1 MPNVGGTGYY
11 RFDLQPADWR
21 ALIAS
26 SAQLPAGEAIA
37 TTDSL
42 WASFRA
48 GKAPAS
54 WLIDEARAMAANP
67 SAVASVDPG
76 QRLSGLHTLGL
87 IGPSSEAAYRA
98 LIASI
103 YGPRLAAIGFDPR
116 FGAHATDAPD
126 RQKLRQQLVG
136 LLASDAQDPAVRAKL
151 KAAADAYLAG
161 DTKALDP
168 SFFDSGFGVVAED
181 GGLPAAKQLIE
192 KALSTEDSD
201 VRQALLGA
209 AATGGHPDV
218 ADYLFALNDKRLR
231 SFDRLMMLGGLA
243 ATPQTRDMTAKWIL
257 ANYDNLAS
265 GNGIFITSRLPGM
278 FNSQCGAVEA
288 DRVEQALGPKI
299 MKANVAVLEFRRMLE
314 RVRNCGILKQAK
326 GAEIAAAL
334 AEK

>member
-1 MPNVGGTGYY
+1 M
-11 RFDLQPADWR
+11 
-21 ALIAS
+21 S
-26 SAQLPAGEAIA
+26 
-37 TTDSL
+37 
-42 WASFRA
+42 
-48 GKAPAS
+48 
-54 WLIDEARAMAANP
+54 
-67 SAVASVDPG
+67 VAC

-87 IGPSSEAAYRA
+87 IGPSSEGAYRA
-98 LIASI
+98 LIGSI
-103 YGPRLAAIGFDPR
+103 YGPRLAVIGFDPK
-116 FGAHATDAPD
+116 FGAHANDAPD

-136 LLASDAQDPAVRAKL
+136 LMASDAHDPAVRAKL

-278 FNSQCGAVEA
+278 FNSQCGAAEA

-326 GAEIAAAL
+326 GAEIAAVL
-334 AEK
+334 AGK